1 MIQKFIPYLR
11 KYRVMA
17 ILSPVFIFI
26 EVICGI
32 LLPYYMSIIV
42 DVGLATG
49 QPNVIWRSG
58 AIMLGISLIGM
69 LTGSAS
75 AYFAA
80 HSGQGL
86 SAELRAHAF
95 SKIQEFSFKS
105 LDQFPTSTLITRLT
119 SDSLMIG
126 RLTQMSLRVAV
137 RAPTMFVSA
146 LYMAVMINARMALVF
161 AGAIPIIILI
171 SGVVMKMAAPRF
183 AALRNRIDELNLA
196 TQENLGAVREVK
208 AFVREEQQTSRF
220 REAVNKYMESALY
233 AIKLVLK
240 AGPMFMLVMNVVI
253 VAILWIGSS
262 LVLGGELEIGKLASF
277 LTYVGQIMM
286 SMMMIVMVFLQYVNA
301 RSGARRILEL
311 IEHDIDLTSP
321 DDGLTE
327 VVDNSVEFEH
337 VDFSYPGMKDNILS
351 DLSFKVGGGHTLGI
365 LGATGSAKT
374 TLVQLIPRLY
384 DTASGRVLVGG
395 KDVREYDLDAL
406 RSKVAIV
413 LQQNTLFTGT
423 IRSNLYWG
431 NAEATD
437 DELWD
442 ALEIADAKDFVRA
455 MPNGLDS
462 MVEQGGRNF
471 SGGQRQRLTIAR
483 ALLAKPK
490 ILIFDDSLS
499 AVDMETERRIQ
510 SRLNTS
516 LPEITTFVIAQRINS
531 VENLDQILVMDQGHI
546 ENIGSHEEL
555 MESSVIYREIYD
567 SQKKGVLNQ

>member
-1 MIQKFIPYLR
+1 
-11 KYRVMA
+11 
-17 ILSPVFIFI
+17 
-26 EVICGI
+26 
-32 LLPYYMSIIV
+32 
-42 DVGLATG
+42 
-49 QPNVIWRSG
+49 
-58 AIMLGISLIGM
+58 
-69 LTGSAS
+69 
-75 AYFAA
+75 
-80 HSGQGL
+80 
-86 SAELRAHAF
+86 
-95 SKIQEFSFKS
+95 
-105 LDQFPTSTLITRLT
+105 
-119 SDSLMIG
+119 
-126 RLTQMSLRVAV
+126 
-137 RAPTMFVSA
+137 
-146 LYMAVMINARMALVF
+146 
-161 AGAIPIIILI
+161 
-171 SGVVMKMAAPRF
+171 
-183 AALRNRIDELNLA
+183 
-196 TQENLGAVREVK
+196 
-208 AFVREEQQTSRF
+208 
-220 REAVNKYMESALY
+220 
-233 AIKLVLK
+233 
-240 AGPMFMLVMNVVI
+240 
-253 VAILWIGSS
+253 
-262 LVLGGELEIGKLASF
+262 
-277 LTYVGQIMM
+277 
-286 SMMMIVMVFLQYVNA
+286 MVFLQYVNA

-431 NAEATD
+431 NTEATD

>member
-1 MIQKFIPYLR
+1 MIRKFIPYLR

-86 SAELRAHAF
+86 STELRAHAF

-146 LYMAVMINARMALVF
+146 LYMAVMINAQMALVF
-161 AGAIPIIILI
+161 VGAIPIIILI

>member
-1 MIQKFIPYLR
+1 MIRKFIPYLR

>member
-1 MIQKFIPYLR
+1 MIRKFIPYLR

-442 ALEIADAKDFVRA
+442 ALEIADAKDFVRV

>member
-1 MIQKFIPYLR
+1 MIRKFIPYLR

-17 ILSPVFIFI
+17 ILSPIFIFI

-49 QPNVIWRSG
+49 QPSVIWRSG
-58 AIMLGISLIGM
+58 AIMVGLSVIGM

-86 SAELRAHAF
+86 AAELRAHAF
-95 SKIQEFSFKS
+95 AKIQDFSFKN
-105 LDQFPTSTLITRLT
+105 LDEFPTSTLITRLT

-137 RAPTMFVSA
+137 RAPTMFISA
-146 LYMAVMINARMALVF
+146 LYMAILINSSMAVVF
-161 AGAIPIIILI
+161 VAAIPLILI
-171 SGVVMKMAAPRF
+171 ISTVIMKMAGPRF
-183 AALRNRIDELNLA
+183 AVLRTRIDELNLA

-208 AFVREEQQTSRF
+208 AFVREEQQTNRF
-220 REAVNKYMESALY
+220 QQAVDNYMGSALH
-233 AIKLVLK
+233 AIKLVIK
-240 AGPMFMLVMNVVI
+240 AGPMFMLVMNTVI
-253 VAILWIGSS
+253 VLILWIGGGM
-262 LVLGGELEIGKLASF
+262 VLDGTFEIGKLASF
-277 LTYVGQIMM
+277 LMYVGQIMM
-286 SMMMIVMVFLQYVNA
+286 SMMMIVMVFLQFVNA
-301 RSGARRILEL
+301 RSGAKRVLEI
-311 IEHDIDLTSP
+311 IEHDIDLVSP
-321 DDGLTE
+321 ENGATE
-327 VVDNSVEFEH
+327 ILDNTVEFDQ
-337 VDFSYPGMKDNILS
+337 VDFAYPGMKDDILS
-351 DLSFKVGGGHTLGI
+351 GLSFKVEGGKTLGI

-384 DTASGRVLVGG
+384 DVASGRVLIGG

-406 RSKVAIV
+406 RSNVAMI

-437 DELWD
+437 EELWR
-442 ALEIADAKDFVRA
+442 ALEIADAKDFVQA
-455 MPNGLDS
+455 MSDGLDS
-462 MVEQGGRNF
+462 IVEQGGRNF

-483 ALLAKPK
+483 ALLTNPK

-499 AVDMETERRIQ
+499 AVDMDTERRIQ
-510 SRLNTS
+510 SRLSQS
-516 LPEITTFVIAQRINS
+516 LPDITTFVIAQRINS
-531 VENLDQILVMDQGHI
+531 VENADQILVMDQGRI
-546 ENIGSHEEL
+546 ENKGTHEEL
-555 MESSVIYREIYD
+555 MESSVIYREIYE
-567 SQKKGVLNQ
+567 SQKKGALSQ

>member
-1 MIQKFIPYLR
+1 MIRKFIPYLR

-240 AGPMFMLVMNVVI
+240 AGPMGMIVMNVVI

-262 LVLGGELEIGKLASF
+262 LILGGELEIGKLASF